1 MPRLV
6 LDDLYRIAVPSDPRL
21 RPDGDAVA
29 YTLTTADRDSDQN
42 QAEIWLAAP
51 GSAPRRLASG
61 SAARW
66 SPDGR
71 LLAFLRPV
79 DGRAQIHLLPMEG
92 GEPRPLTSAPLGAGA
107 PVWSPDGSRIAYS
120 GPYGDLD
127 PHAPV
132 VADILEYKADGAGL
146 LRGLTT
152 QLFVV
157 DVATG
162 DTIQVTEGGFHAG
175 EPSWSPDGRRLAFA
189 ASMAPDRDLVVE
201 SAVYEVDATGP
212 TPGKPERLTGPDIIC
227 TGAWWLAA
235 PDRDGTPDPDP
246 GSDRAPDPGSDRDG
260 DGQGRGDRL
269 VVAGLREVI
278 GHTRLYTLGSGTLDE
293 VETGLDRNVM
303 TGAPGY
309 PGAVP
314 ALLGDDLLF
323 CARDQGRTHLYRL
336 AGAPPVGE
344 AGTEGEAGT
353 AGAGT
358 EGEAGR
364 TRQAVKTGETGQA
377 GKAVKIVGNDFT
389 VSGVSVA
396 AGRIAWVA
404 SSPLSAGDV
413 YLDGEPLTHHA
424 LPDVDLFTPRPRTF
438 TAPDGAT
445 IEGFVLRDETR
456 TTPGPLLLDVHG
468 GPHNAWSPAFDGAH
482 LYHQRLAADGWTVLL
497 VNPRASD
504 GYGEDFFTATVGA
517 WGLADEQD
525 FLAAVDD
532 LVAEGVADPDRLAVA
547 GYSYGGYMACWLS
560 TRTDRFKAAIP
571 GGCVSDLAS
580 MAGTSDLGSL
590 IKAYECRGDL
600 QAQSP
605 IAQVARVTT
614 PTLLLHGDSDDR
626 CPVGQA
632 EQWFAA
638 LREQGVPVRLVR
650 YPDASHLFILN
661 GRPSHRYDFNER
673 IITWL
678 EQWVTGSPS

>member
-21 RPDGDAVA
+21 RPDGGAVA
-29 YTLTTADRDSDQN
+29 YTLTTADRDSDEN
-42 QAEIWLAAP
+42 RAEIWLAVP
-51 GSAPRRLASG
+51 GAEPRRLAAG
-61 SAARW
+61 STPRW

-79 DGRAQIHLLPMEG
+79 GGCAQIHLLPMEG
-92 GEPRPLTSAPLGAGA
+92 GEPRLLTSAPLGAGV
-107 PVWSPDGSRIAYS
+107 PVWSPDGARIAYG
-120 GPYGDLD
+120 GPHGELD
-127 PHAPV
+127 PNAPV
-132 VADILEYKADGAGL
+132 VADTLEYKADGTGL

-152 QLFVV
+152 HLFVA

-162 DTIQVTEGGFHAG
+162 ETVQVTEGGFHAG
-175 EPSWSPDGRRLAFA
+175 EPSWSPDGRRLAFV

-201 SAVYEVDATGP
+201 SAVYAVDATGP
-212 TPGKPERLTGPDIIC
+212 APGKPERLTEPGVIC
-227 TGAWWLAA
+227 VGAWWH
-235 PDRDGTPDPDP
+235 G
-246 GSDRAPDPGSDRDG
+246 DG
-260 DGQGRGDRL
+260 DRSLESDGGRNGGGGRDRL
-269 VVAGLREVI
+269 MVAGLREVI
-278 GHTRLYTLGSGTLDE
+278 GHTRLYALRPGGLDE
-293 VETGLDRNVM
+293 VVTGLDRNVM
-303 TGAPGY
+303 IGAPGY

-336 AGAPPVGE
+336 PAGEGPVE
-344 AGTEGEAGT
+344 
-353 AGAGT
+353 
-358 EGEAGR
+358 
-364 TRQAVKTGETGQA
+364 
-377 GKAVKIVGNDFT
+377 KIVDGDFT
-389 VSGVSVA
+389 VSGMSAA
-396 AGRIAWVA
+396 AGRVAWIA
-404 SSPLSAGDV
+404 SSPTSAGDV
-413 YLDGEPLTHHA
+413 YLDGEPLTQHT

-438 TAPDGAT
+438 TAPDGTT

-456 TTPGPLLLDVHG
+456 TGPGPLLLDVHG

-504 GYGEDFFTATVGA
+504 GYGEDFYTATVGA

-532 LVAEGVADPDRLAVA
+532 LVADGVADPDRLAVA

-614 PTLLLHGDSDDR
+614 PTLLLHGDADDR

-650 YPDASHLFILN
+650 YPNAAHLFLLN
-661 GRPSHRYDFNER
+661 GRPSHRYDLNER

>member
-1 MPRLV
+1 MPWPGPAYGSVMPRLV

-21 RPDGDAVA
+21 RPDGGAVA
-29 YTLTTADRDSDQN
+29 YTLTTADRDSDEN
-42 QAEIWLAAP
+42 RAEIWLAVP
-51 GSAPRRLASG
+51 GAEPRRLAAG
-61 SAARW
+61 SAPRW

-79 DGRAQIHLLPMEG
+79 DGCAQIHLLPMEG
-92 GEPRPLTSAPLGAGA
+92 GEPRLLNSAPLGAGA
-107 PVWSPDGSRIAYS
+107 PVWSPDGTRIAYA
-120 GPYGDLD
+120 GPYGELD
-127 PHAPV
+127 PNAPV
-132 VADILEYKADGAGL
+132 VADTLVYKADGTGL

-152 QLFVV
+152 HLFVA

-162 DTIQVTEGGFHAG
+162 ETVQVTEGGFHAG
-175 EPSWSPDGRRLAFA
+175 EPSWSPDGRRLAFV

-201 SAVYEVDATGP
+201 SAVYAVDATGP
-212 TPGKPERLTGPDIIC
+212 APGKPERLTDPGVVC
-227 TGAWWLAA
+227 AGAWWHG
-235 PDRDGTPDPDP
+235 DRDGGPES
-246 GSDRAPDPGSDRDG
+246 GSGRESDG
-260 DGQGRGDRL
+260 GRDRL
-269 VVAGLREVI
+269 MVAGLREAI
-278 GHTRLYTLGSGTLDE
+278 GHTRLYALHPGGLDE
-293 VETGLDRNVM
+293 VVTGLDRNVM
-303 TGAPGY
+303 IGAPGY

-314 ALLGDDLLF
+314 AMLGDDLLF

-336 AGAPPVGE
+336 PVGRPTV
-344 AGTEGEAGT
+344 GLTGGLTGEPT
-353 AGAGT
+353 AGPTA
-358 EGEAGR
+358 EPAE
-364 TRQAVKTGETGQA
+364 
-377 GKAVKIVGNDFT
+377 KIVGGDFT
-389 VSGVSVA
+389 VSGMSAA
-396 AGRIAWVA
+396 AGRIAWIA
-404 SSPLSAGDV
+404 SSPAGAGDV
-413 YLDGEPLTHHA
+413 YLDGEPLTQYA

-438 TAPDGAT
+438 TAPDGTT
-445 IEGFVLRDETR
+445 IEGFVLRDERR
-456 TTPGPLLLDVHG
+456 TGPGPLLLDVHG

-532 LVAEGVADPDRLAVA
+532 LVADGVADPDRLAVA

-600 QAQSP
+600 RAQSP
-605 IAQVARVTT
+605 ITQVARVTT
-614 PTLLLHGDSDDR
+614 PTLLLHGDADDR

-650 YPDASHLFILN
+650 YPAASHLFLLN
-661 GRPSHRYDFNER
+661 GRPSHRYDLNER

>member
-21 RPDGDAVA
+21 RPDGGAVA

-51 GSAPRRLASG
+51 GSEPRRLASG
-61 SAARW
+61 STARW

-79 DGRAQIHLLPMEG
+79 DGQAQIHLLPMEG
-92 GEPRPLTSAPLGAGA
+92 GEPRRLTSAPLGAGA

-120 GPYGDLD
+120 GPHGDLD

-132 VADILEYKADGAGL
+132 VADTLEYKADGAGL

-152 QLFVV
+152 HLFVV

-162 DTIQVTEGGFHAG
+162 DTVQVTEGGFHVG

-201 SAVYEVDATGP
+201 SAVYAVDATGP
-212 TPGKPERLTGPDIIC
+212 APGKPERLTGPDIIC

-235 PDRDGTPDPDP
+235 PDRD
-246 GSDRAPDPGSDRDG
+246 
-260 DGQGRGDRL
+260 RL
-269 VVAGLREVI
+269 VVAGLREAI
-278 GHTRLYTLGSGTLDE
+278 GHTRLYTLGPGALDE

-336 AGAPPVGE
+336 PNGS
-344 AGTEGEAGT
+344 T
-353 AGAGT
+353 
-358 EGEAGR
+358 
-364 TRQAVKTGETGQA
+364 A
-377 GKAVKIVGNDFT
+377 GKAEKIVGDDFT

-396 AGRIAWVA
+396 AGRVAWVA

-424 LPDVDLFTPRPRTF
+424 LPDVELFTPRPRTF
-438 TAPDGAT
+438 TAPDGTT

-482 LYHQRLAADGWTVLL
+482 LYHQQLAAGGWTVLL

-571 GGCVSDLAS
+571 GGCVSDLTS
-580 MAGTSDLGSL
+580 MGGTSDLGFL

>member
-1 MPRLV
+1 MPWPGRAYRTVMPRLV

-21 RPDGDAVA
+21 RPDGGAVA

-42 QAEIWLAAP
+42 QAEIWLAVP

-61 SAARW
+61 SMARW

-79 DGRAQIHLLPMEG
+79 DGQAQIHLLPMEG
-92 GEPRPLTSAPLGAGA
+92 GEPRRLTSAPLGAGA
-107 PVWSPDGSRIAYS
+107 PVWSPDGGRIAYG
-120 GPYGDLD
+120 GPHGDLD

-132 VADILEYKADGAGL
+132 VADTLEYKADGAGL

-152 QLFVV
+152 HLFVV

-162 DTIQVTEGGFHAG
+162 DTVQVTEGGFHAG

-201 SAVYEVDATGP
+201 SAVYAVDATGP
-212 TPGKPERLTGPDIIC
+212 APGKPERLTGPDVIC
-227 TGAWWLAA
+227 TGAWWLTA
-235 PDRDGTPDPDP
+235 PDRDG
-246 GSDRAPDPGSDRDG
+246 APDGE
-260 DGQGRGDRL
+260 GQGQGDRL
-269 VVAGLREVI
+269 VVAGLREAI
-278 GHTRLYTLGSGTLDE
+278 GHTRLYTLGPGALDE

-336 AGAPPVGE
+336 PSGP
-344 AGTEGEAGT
+344 T
-353 AGAGT
+353 A
-358 EGEAGR
+358 E
-364 TRQAVKTGETGQA
+364 A
-377 GKAVKIVGNDFT
+377 GKAGKAEKIVGNDFT

-396 AGRIAWVA
+396 AGRVAWVA

-438 TAPDGAT
+438 TAPDGTT
-445 IEGFVLRDETR
+445 IEGFVLRDETL

-517 WGLADEQD
+517 WGLADDQD
-525 FLAAVDD
+525 FLTAVDD

-605 IAQVARVTT
+605 ITQVARVTT

-626 CPVGQA
+626 CPAGQA